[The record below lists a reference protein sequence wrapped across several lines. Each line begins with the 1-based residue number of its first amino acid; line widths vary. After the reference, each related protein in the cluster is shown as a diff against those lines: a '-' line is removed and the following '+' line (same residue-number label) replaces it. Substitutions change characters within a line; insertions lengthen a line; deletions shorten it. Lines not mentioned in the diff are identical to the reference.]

1 MMTEHRRSA
10 TITYLLAFFIPVI
23 IMTAVYAMLGIW
35 PFGGNT
41 VMTGDTTFQYV
52 DYLSYYKTILFGSN
66 DFSYSLSKCMGGE
79 MSGFAAYYLYSPLN
93 LITLS
98 FPKEWLFVG
107 IGLIIALVPG
117 LASLSMCHALRS
129 TADRPGMDLT
139 LSLCYGLSAYVI
151 VYNELFQYYMNIIL
165 LPLILLW
172 MREILKGRKGLYI
185 RYILVLGYAIINNY
199 YTGYMICI
207 FLVLYALYLHFC
219 EGGEVAGKVKVFICF
234 ALNSLLAAGL
244 ACVTLIPA
252 VLSLSGEKD
261 NFSIGLF
268 LLFSPWTYFSKL
280 YSGSFAGDF
289 GAGLPNIYCGIIV
302 TVFMMLYLINRRIE
316 LRKRILTMAVLLFFW
331 VDFCVNTMNVVWHG
345 FNQPIGFPFRQ
356 AFLVTLFCIF
366 TVYESLDLTDTYG
379 RVSIAAACIL
389 AAAYTALI
397 ALKRVDNTD
406 YISMGVTV
414 IIFAVIIFL
423 VVRKPKHLAGLLL
436 LITIADLS
444 FNAGYSLKHFDLTP
458 IDEYL
463 EPLVRAENA
472 VAYVK
477 GLEED
482 NVFRTEKN
490 FRRTNNDAM
499 MYDYP
504 GLTHF
509 SSSEKKKTIG
519 FMGDLGFRDNGNW
532 AMYSHVN
539 TALVDSLLGV
549 RYFLS
554 EFETVGK
561 PYEQVYYDSEK
572 NINVFRNPTALPL
585 MIPSVTSGEDMEV
598 TGDPFVFQNDIADAL
613 TGSTNDILHIQTA
626 TQSVEEDG
634 SVRFDLTVS
643 GNGIL
648 YAYFDAPE
656 LQDAEI
662 YLDGDDWG
670 TYFGAYDWN
679 VIDLLDRTEGE
690 MVTVEIKPASDKEI
704 QVDAGY
710 FAVADDAA
718 LSSWYEDVMDGES
731 HLKKVTSSCYR
742 GMYDSGKENLI
753 FSIPM
758 DKGWHLFIEGK
769 EYDLKEVCGHL
780 MGAEVVPG
788 RHEVEFRFIPP
799 GKNAGFIISVATAVI
814 LLLYM
819 VICRRKNNHI

>member
-1 MMTEHRRSA
+1 MMTEHRKSV

-93 LITLS
+93 LITLP

-139 LSLCYGLSAYVI
+139 LSLCYGLSAYII

-207 FLVLYALYLHFC
+207 FLVLYALYLLFC

-316 LRKRILTMAVLLFFW
+316 LRKRILTLAVLLFFW

-356 AFLVTLFCIF
+356 AFLVALFSIF

-572 NINVFRNPTALPL
+572 NINVFKNPTALPL
-585 MIPSVTSGEDMEV
+585 MIPSVTSGEDIEV
-598 TGDPFVFQNDIADAL
+598 SGDPFVFQNDIADAL
-613 TGSTNDILHIQTA
+613 TGSTNDILRIQTA

-690 MVTVEIKPASDKEI
+690 KVTVEIKPASDKEI

-758 DKGWHLFIEGK
+758 DKGWHLYIEGK
-769 EYDLKEVCGHL
+769 ETELRESCGHL
-780 MGAEVVPG
+780 MSAKAIPG
-788 RHEVEFRFIPP
+788 RHEVEIRFIPP
-799 GKNAGFIISVATAVI
+799 GRNAGFFISVITFVI

-819 VICRRKNNHI
+819 VVFRRKNTHI